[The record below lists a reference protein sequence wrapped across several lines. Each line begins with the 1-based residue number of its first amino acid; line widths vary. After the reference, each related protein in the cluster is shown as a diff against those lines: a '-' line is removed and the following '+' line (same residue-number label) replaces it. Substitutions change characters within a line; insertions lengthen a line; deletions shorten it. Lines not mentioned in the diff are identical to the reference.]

1 MRDFWAWGYS
11 DLRANTVRP
20 LLAEFPVARAVGAAL
35 RPRIEWDSYDV
46 LTPDG
51 LRLEVKS
58 GTYLQAWEQLR
69 LTAIT
74 FSGLRARTPSGESC
88 AEATY
93 NADGYVFAVLTAT
106 EHAHHDALDLS
117 QWSFWVLLR
126 QVVAATGQQSISLA
140 RLRAL
145 ADPPVPYGEL
155 ASRIREVVIPVG

>member
-1 MRDFWAWGYS
+1 M
-11 DLRANTVRP
+11 
-20 LLAEFPVARAVGAAL
+20 
-35 RPRIEWDSYDV
+35 
-46 LTPDG
+46 
-51 LRLEVKS
+51 
-58 GTYLQAWEQLR
+58 
-69 LTAIT
+69 TAIT
-74 FSGLRARTPSGESC
+74 FSGLRARTPSGESWS

-117 QWSFWVLLR
+117 QWSFWVLPR

-145 ADPPVPYGEL
+145 ADPPVPYEEL